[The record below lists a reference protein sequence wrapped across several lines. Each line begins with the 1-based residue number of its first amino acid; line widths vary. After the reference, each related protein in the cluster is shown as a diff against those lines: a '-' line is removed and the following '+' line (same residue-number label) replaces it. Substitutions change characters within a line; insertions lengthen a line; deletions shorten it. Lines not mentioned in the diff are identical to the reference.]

1 MNDMNNNNNNNIGRS
16 IGFLDLLQ
24 ITFIVLKFCNVI
36 DWSWFLVLSPML
48 ISIALM
54 IIFFIVLFI
63 INRF

>member
-1 MNDMNNNNNNNIGRS
+1 MNDMNNNNNIGRS

-48 ISIALM
+48 ISITLM
-54 IIFFIVLFI
+54 IIFFIILFI
-63 INRF
+63 INRYF

>member
-1 MNDMNNNNNNNIGRS
+1 MNDMNNNNNIGRS

-36 DWSWFLVLSPML
+36 DWSWFWVLSPMI

-54 IIFFIVLFI
+54 IIFFIILFI
-63 INRF
+63 INRYF

>member
-1 MNDMNNNNNNNIGRS
+1 MNDMNNNNNNIGRS

-48 ISIALM
+48 ISITLM